1 MCLYRCLD
9 DIEMLGFTM
18 FMLKYTIVFV
28 NGLFVVAGLLLI
40 GFGTCINIPALVS
53 KDYFGSL
60 SIYAGAVTTF
70 VSGSGFFSSFFDSIY
85 GVVAY
90 ILSLLLIFS
99 VQAVVTTWFY
109 VNESQLRSILRS
121 LWTSLTVKN
130 RENIENSLS
139 CCGWDKHTTGLN
151 CTAASDDTC
160 WDKLVSGFK
169 NGDQLTLI
177 VVIAIMALEAA
188 MLVCMIILAGK
199 LVKIHNVPGK
209 AKAKYS
215 LYSTQSSPDF
225 PSRCDTLLA
234 PENAYTNFRRSPLRM
249 L

>member
-1 MCLYRCLD
+1 
-9 DIEMLGFTM
+9 MLGFSM

-40 GFGTCINIPALVS
+40 GFGTYINIRGLLG

-60 SIYAGAVTTF
+60 SIYAGAITTL
-70 VSGSGFFSSFFDSIY
+70 VSGGGFFSSFFDSIY
-85 GVVAY
+85 GMVTY
-90 ILSLLLIFS
+90 ILMLLLIFS
-99 VQAVVTTWFY
+99 AQAVAATWFY
-109 VNESQLRSILRS
+109 VNESQLQSILRS
-121 LWTSLTVKN
+121 LWTNLSVKN
-130 RENIENSLS
+130 RENIQNSLS

-151 CTAASDDTC
+151 CPAASDDTC
-160 WDKLVSGFK
+160 WDKLVNGFK
-169 NGDQLTLI
+169 DGDYLTLK
-177 VVIAIMALEAA
+177 VVIAITVLEAA
-188 MLVCMIILAGK
+188 MLVCTIILARK

-215 LYSTQSSPDF
+215 LYSTPSSPDY

-234 PENAYTNFRRSPLRM
+234 PENAYTNFRRSPMKM